1 MVAGGLGLA
10 VLGFAGGFAAH
21 QPKDKIVN
29 VPGATVTVTVPGP
42 SVTVQV
48 PASGSGLT
56 AIPDPTGAGAGVIKY
71 FSLQFT
77 GPVSDYFDLLHP
89 AQQAQIEKKF
99 YLSCVKGPP
108 AGSKAPKLAVI
119 DLADTALDIPGIP
132 EKTAKSVTFV
142 VDDAIIRRLYA
153 VKSGGKW
160 RWVMGANELNLYKAK
175 RCK

>member
-1 MVAGGLGLA
+1 M
-10 VLGFAGGFAAH
+10 
-21 QPKDKIVN
+21 
-29 VPGATVTVTVPGP
+29 
-42 SVTVQV
+42 
-48 PASGSGLT
+48 
-56 AIPDPTGAGAGVIKY
+56 
-71 FSLQFT
+71 
-77 GPVSDYFDLLHP
+77 
-89 AQQAQIEKKF
+89 
-99 YLSCVKGPP
+99 
-108 AGSKAPKLAVI
+108 I